1 MPYLA
6 RVVLAISTMQTHE
19 DIRRGMLTL
28 DGRRVSYVCAD
39 GGQSGPTLVF
49 LHGSGMSARYWS
61 AQLHAL
67 ACTARVLAV
76 DLPGHG
82 ESDAGATPSLARY
95 ADVTARVIGALGAWP
110 ALVIGHSLGGAVAIA
125 LATQRV
131 ADVHGLV
138 LLSTC
143 ARLPAVATSVQW
155 LWGSIPAPLR
165 RVLFFHSAKDL
176 LFAAGASPAAVALG
190 MQELRTC
197 RAETLAADVA
207 IARGM
212 DMRVAAAALRV
223 PTLILCGGR
232 DRVTPPALSRHLHA
246 TIAGS
251 QLQMVEDAGH
261 MLLIEAPELVN
272 RAIAEF
278 AASASQRR
286 SSPVGAVAASSTGW
300 RHALRRLAAL
310 VQRR

>member
-1 MPYLA
+1 
-6 RVVLAISTMQTHE
+6 MQTHQ
-19 DIRRGMLTL
+19 DIHRGIVDL
-28 DGRRVSYVCAD
+28 DGRRVSFLSAD
-39 GGQSGPTLVF
+39 GGHELPTLVF

-67 ACTARVLAV
+67 AGTARVLAV

-82 ESDAGATPSLARY
+82 DSDADASPSLAQY
-95 ADVTARVIGALGAWP
+95 ADVTAGVIDALGAWP
-110 ALVIGHSLGGAVAIA
+110 AILIGHSLGGAVAIA

-131 ADVHGLV
+131 ADVRGLV

-165 RVLFFHSAKDL
+165 RMLFFHGAKDL
-176 LFAAGASPAAVALG
+176 LFAAGASPAAIALG

-197 RAETLAADVA
+197 RAHTLAADVA

-246 TIAGS
+246 AIAGS
-251 QLQMVEDAGH
+251 HLQIVEDAGH
-261 MLLIEAPELVN
+261 MLLMEAPDVVN
-272 RAIAEF
+272 RAIDAF
-278 AASASQRR
+278 AASLAQQRL
-286 SSPVGAVAASSTGW
+286 SPAAAATSSTRW
-300 RHALRRLAAL
+300 ANALRRFVAF
-310 VQRR
+310 VRRR